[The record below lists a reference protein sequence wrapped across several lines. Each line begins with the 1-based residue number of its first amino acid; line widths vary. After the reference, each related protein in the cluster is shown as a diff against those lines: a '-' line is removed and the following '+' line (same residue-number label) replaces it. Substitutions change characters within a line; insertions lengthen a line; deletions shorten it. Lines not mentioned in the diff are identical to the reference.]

1 MPKRLSL
8 AVFAAVLFGFGLTSL
23 LRAEPLRFRADA
35 KAQGLGIGEYR
46 VERTG
51 TSLDVEVV
59 DQSQPGRVMAKLAI
73 DLDTA
78 EGILMNL
85 EKDGHRLRLTW
96 SNEKARLGLTDLDT
110 GESAARTL
118 QIAKPHRMTQ
128 EGDPGLLERYDE
140 EISFAM
146 TVLDQTL
153 TRMGLGQY
161 GHKTIQPRS
170 GVGAAFHESAP
181 GKRSPLASPNLLPQN
196 QYPPPATDSNCGP
209 LCDGPYEESSVT
221 IATARSRCCSIA
233 IQDVHEVCSN
243 GYCLSCC
250 DIIGCDAACIGTT
263 DYGCVCTANGQA
275 CSAPADSC

>member
-1 MPKRLSL
+1 MPRWRLAFAVLAACLCGIGSLSL
-8 AVFAAVLFGFGLTSL
+8 LH
-23 LRAEPLRFRADA
+23 AEPLRFRADP
-35 KAQGLGIGEYR
+35 KSQELGIGEYR
-46 VERTG
+46 VQRAG

-59 DQSQPGRVMAKLAI
+59 DQSEPGRVMAKLAI

-118 QIAKPHRMTQ
+118 QIVKPHRMTQ
-128 EGDPGLLERYDE
+128 EGDPGLLERYDK

-161 GHKTIQPRS
+161 GHKTIRS
-170 GVGAAFHESAP
+170 QSGAGAAFNERAP
-181 GKRSPLASPNLLPQN
+181 GKRPPVASPNLLPQN
-196 QYPPPATDSNCGP
+196 QYPPPDDRHQ
-209 LCDGPYEESSVT
+209 LR
-221 IATARSRCCSIA
+221 TA
-233 IQDVHEVCSN
+233 V
-243 GYCLSCC
+243 
-250 DIIGCDAACIGTT
+250 
-263 DYGCVCTANGQA
+263 
-275 CSAPADSC
+275 